1 MHAIHIMQ
9 MLYILCTCI
18 FLKITCAYRQEP
30 GGSGRQLFAPT
41 LINNY
46 ANKGNYK
53 HNIMMM
59 MTAMGILIIIMMMI
73 TTMMMFSYRSL
84 SEEFSRFAH
93 KTQ

>member
-1 MHAIHIMQ
+1 MH
-9 MLYILCTCI
+9 MLCI
-18 FLKITCAYRQEP
+18 FLKIQITCAYRREP

-59 MTAMGILIIIMMMI
+59 MTAIKILIIIMTMI
-73 TTMMMFSYRSL
+73 TAMMMFSYRSL